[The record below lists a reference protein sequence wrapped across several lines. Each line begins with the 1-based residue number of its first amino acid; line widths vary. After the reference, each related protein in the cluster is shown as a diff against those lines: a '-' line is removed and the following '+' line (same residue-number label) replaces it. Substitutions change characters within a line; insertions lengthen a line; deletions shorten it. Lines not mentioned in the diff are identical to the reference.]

1 MRLALDEL
9 YAPAI
14 AEELRAR
21 GHDVVSGQERAEW
34 RGLADS
40 DLLPLVAGDRRALVT
55 ENWADFQRELDRA
68 ATTGIEHY
76 GVLFTSRTR
85 LPRSRNTIGLFVR
98 ALEDF
103 LGRHPADD
111 ALLNSARWL
120 P

>member
-9 YAPAI
+9 YAPRI

-21 GHDVVSGQERAEW
+21 GQDVVSVLERAEW
-34 RGLADS
+34 RGLSDS
-40 DLLPLVAGDRRALVT
+40 ALFPLVAADRRAFVT
-55 ENWADFQRELDRA
+55 ENWADFRRELDRA
-68 ATTGIEHY
+68 ATIGLDHH
-76 GVLFTSRTR
+76 GVLFTSRAR
-85 LPRSRNTIGLFVR
+85 LPRSRDTIGLFVR

-103 LGRHPADD
+103 LVRHPADD